1 MWYAPKPV
9 ACKKCKRFLNQQEFP
24 YVELTN
30 SYDSKCY
37 DCRTKEYREKN
48 GVKKRK
54 REMLVKPA
62 WADAVIRLK
71 ERAILGKEVREEDLK
86 ELIDEGYFFI
96 LREKAIRKI

>member
-9 ACKKCKRFLNQQEFP
+9 RCKKCSRDLNQQEFP
-24 YVELTN
+24 YNDNTGK
-30 SYDSKCY
+30 YDSKCY

-48 GVKKRK
+48 GVKKKK

-71 ERAILGKEVREEDLK
+71 DRAILGKDIRQEDIK
-86 ELIDEGYFFI
+86 EIIDEGYFFI
-96 LREKAIRKI
+96 LREKTIRTI